1 MDTYL
6 TGAYPAL
13 KRACAHLILTNTT
26 SEVFFAF
33 LVTQDWYVGHVEDS
47 LISSPLK
54 NRRRNTLSAN
64 VFRDGGKEKEGGQM
78 LNTSGNRNA
87 ICCSAV

>member
-26 SEVFFAF
+26 SEVFVAF
-33 LVTQDWYVGHVEDS
+33 FVTKNWNVGHIKDS

-54 NRRRNTLSAN
+54 NRRRNELAAN
-64 VFRDGGKEKEGGQM
+64 VF
-78 LNTSGNRNA
+78 
-87 ICCSAV
+87 